1 MGYDVITSVHCLT
14 RMKFRRS
21 CDVILSVQPAF
32 DYFFWSAQP
41 KSANYEKGS
50 RLGTRLKSTFL
61 SQIVIPST
69 FQTEIVPLAEYFLGL
84 YLVGSQG
91 ADEAIIEGRF

>member
-32 DYFFWSAQP
+32 DYFSEVP
-41 KSANYEKGS
+41 NLNLLTLKKGS
-50 RLGTRLKSTFL
+50 KMGTTLKQFSVAV
-61 SQIVIPST
+61 SNP
-69 FQTEIVPLAEYFLGL
+69 
-84 YLVGSQG
+84 
-91 ADEAIIEGRF
+91 

>member
-1 MGYDVITSVHCLT
+1 MSAPPCTAWLEWNLWRSRDVIHAP
-14 RMKFRRS
+14 
-21 CDVILSVQPAF
+21 SVQPAF

-91 ADEAIIEGRF
+91 ADAAIIEGRF